1 MSLGRT
7 FNSNIRCIEM
17 GTDNAGKAM
26 VVGLIVTLDV
36 LKFGFDFF
44 SYVINIGLIVTLD
57 VLKCIFYNRCGHF
70 HITFNSNIR
79 CIEMI

>member
-36 LKFGFDFF
+36 LK
-44 SYVINIGLIVTLD
+44 SSTKPLRY
-57 VLKCIFYNRCGHF
+57 IF
-70 HITFNSNIR
+70 T
-79 CIEMI
+79 EV

>member
-1 MSLGRT
+1 MANLLG

-36 LKFGFDFF
+36 SKLKEGITFF
-44 SYVINIGLIVTLD
+44 FLFVGLISTLG
-57 VLKCIFYNRCGHF
+57 VLKYF
-70 HITFNSNIR
+70 
-79 CIEMI
+79 